1 MTSLPDTPLLDKVK
15 LPKDLKTIEDR
26 DLPQLAR
33 EVRDEMIDAVSKT
46 GGHLGA
52 GLGVVEL
59 TIAIHK
65 VFETPEDRL
74 IFDVGHQCYPHKI
87 LTGRRDSIHTV
98 KKKDGVAP
106 FPKRDESEY
115 DTFGV
120 GHSSTSISAAL
131 GMAVALQRKG
141 DPRQVVAVIGDGAMT
156 AGMAYEALNHAG
168 GMDPEPNLLV
178 ILNDNRMSIS
188 ENVGGLTKMLGRM
201 MSSRTMNA
209 MREGGKKLLGD
220 KRTSAPARF
229 VRRWEEGFKVVAGV
243 KPKSRE
249 TPLMFLV
256 RRIYYRTIGRL
267 SEVKQI
273 QNFTGFG
280 LYDRAV
286 VDAVK
291 ALGDPYPYFRGLIA
305 DLGYEHAEVAYEQP
319 RRVRGLSKNNFYTLY
334 DMAMLGITSHSKLP
348 LRLATMAGFGL
359 SAMSLLVALGYLLF
373 KVTFWNQLSFGM
385 APILIGFF
393 FFASVQL
400 FFIGILGEYIAT
412 IHTQVLNRP
421 LVVERERIN
430 FPDQKPM
437 QVTEREPGARES
449 RQC

>member
-1 MTSLPDTPLLDKVK
+1 MSRLISVVTPCFNEEENVHELHRRIAAQFAALPGYTFEHIYIDNASTDQTVAQIK
-15 LPKDLKTIEDR
+15 R
-26 DLPQLAR
+26 LAA
-33 EVRDEMIDAVSKT
+33 EQSNVRLIVNQRNFGHIRSPMHAMFQATGDAVIMMASD
-46 GGHLGA
+46 LQDPP
-52 GLGVVEL
+52 EL
-59 TIAIHK
+59 I
-65 VFETPEDRL
+65 PE
-74 IFDVGHQCYPHKI
+74 
-87 LTGRRDSIHTV
+87 
-98 KKKDGVAP
+98 
-106 FPKRDESEY
+106 
-115 DTFGV
+115 
-120 GHSSTSISAAL
+120 
-131 GMAVALQRKG
+131 
-141 DPRQVVAVIGDGAMT
+141 
-156 AGMAYEALNHAG
+156 
-168 GMDPEPNLLV
+168 
-178 ILNDNRMSIS
+178 
-188 ENVGGLTKMLGRM
+188 
-201 MSSRTMNA
+201 
-209 MREGGKKLLGD
+209 
-220 KRTSAPARF
+220 F

-256 RRIYYRTIGRL
+256 RRIYYRTIGRI

-286 VDAVK
+286 VNAVK
-291 ALGDPYPYFRGLIA
+291 VLGDPYPYFRGVIA